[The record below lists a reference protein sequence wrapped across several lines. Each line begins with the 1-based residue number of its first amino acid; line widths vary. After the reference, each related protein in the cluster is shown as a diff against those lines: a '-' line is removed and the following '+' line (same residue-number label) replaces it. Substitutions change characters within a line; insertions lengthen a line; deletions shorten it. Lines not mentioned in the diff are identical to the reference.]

1 MSAAAGWYD
10 DQDPRYV
17 RWWDGERWTEHVQPR
32 PEVAL
37 QEPEPAAPAAPPVDR
52 LSKREARE
60 RAAAAEAHIAQ
71 LEDLIRRHGLREYA
85 EVDDYRAHAHGPGS
99 RPPRR
104 TR

>member
-17 RWWDGERWTEHVQPR
+17 RWWDGARWTEHVQPR
-32 PEVAL
+32 PEAAP
-37 QEPEPAAPAAPPVDR
+37 QEPETIAPAPAAEPVDR

-71 LEDLIRRHGLREYA
+71 LPRILRHFRQLHPQIELELTVTQSGPLHRRL
-85 EVDDYRAHAHGPGS
+85 
-99 RPPRR
+99 
-104 TR
+104 